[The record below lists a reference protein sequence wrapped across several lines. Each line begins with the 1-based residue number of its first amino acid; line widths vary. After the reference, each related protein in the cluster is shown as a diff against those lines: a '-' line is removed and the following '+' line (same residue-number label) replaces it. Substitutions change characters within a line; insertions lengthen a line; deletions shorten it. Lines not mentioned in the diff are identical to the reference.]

1 MNQLQAQ
8 QQQQQQQQHPLVG
21 STPTALP
28 VVDTRRPS
36 GRPKHNSYTDLM
48 KPGESWE
55 DLPDAAERR
64 RIQNRLAQRAYRR
77 NMRDRT
83 KEVELLKNQVKNLQE
98 VISSTTGSTTGSIS
112 ASASTSDG
120 EERPTRASSHVSNS
134 SVSPAPQDVP
144 NTYFPSPDQEMLGDG
159 LTWPTD
165 LDHDFNNCFEKPK
178 DVPTVVTSMPT
189 SVSHSTPVSTASA
202 QNALRWLE
210 SDVYDPFPPPS
221 PPTPFDNTTMFRS
234 VPSTMADT
242 QRRSASACSQP
253 SRDPTADEPL
263 IHIAISRGTIDTLR
277 LLLMTYPISVN
288 VRDRAGYTPLQR
300 AVITGRTDM
309 MKLLIEHGADAGL

>member
-1 MNQLQAQ
+1 MNQIQ
-8 QQQQQQQQHPLVG
+8 QQQQNPLVG
-21 STPTALP
+21 SNGTTLP
-28 VVDTRRPS
+28 VVVDTRRPS

-83 KEVELLKNQVKNLQE
+83 KEVELLKSQVKNLQE
-98 VISSTTGSTTGSIS
+98 AMNSNSSTPNDSNSGSIS

-120 EERPTRASSHVSNS
+120 DDRPTRASSQVSTS
-134 SVSPAPQDVP
+134 SVSPGPREPP
-144 NTYFPSPDQEMLGDG
+144 NTYFPSPDQEILGDG
-159 LTWPTD
+159 LNWPTD
-165 LDHDFNNCFEKPK
+165 LDHDFTNCFDKTK
-178 DVPTVVTSMPT
+178 DITATVTSMPT
-189 SVSHSTPVSTASA
+189 STSPSTMASTASA
-202 QNALRWLE
+202 QNAMRWLE
-210 SDVYDPFPPPS
+210 SDVYYPFPPPS
-221 PPTPFDNTTMFRS
+221 PPNVDPMLRS
-234 VPSTMADT
+234 MPSNISDT
-242 QRRSASACSQP
+242 QRRIASGCSLS
-253 SRDPTADEPL
+253 SRDPEADEPL
-263 IHIAISRGTIDTLR
+263 IHIAISRGTIDTLQ

>member
-1 MNQLQAQ
+1 MNQI

-21 STPTALP
+21 SNGTTTLP
-28 VVDTRRPS
+28 VVVDTRRPS

-83 KEVELLKNQVKNLQE
+83 KEVELLKSQVKNLQE
-98 VISSTTGSTTGSIS
+98 AINSNSSTPNDSNSGSIS
-112 ASASTSDG
+112 ASASTSDVDD
-120 EERPTRASSHVSNS
+120 RPTRASSQVSTS
-134 SVSPAPQDVP
+134 SVSPGPREAPS
-144 NTYFPSPDQEMLGDG
+144 TYFPSPDQEMLGDG
-159 LTWPTD
+159 LSWPTD
-165 LDHDFNNCFEKPK
+165 LDHDFSNCFDKTK
-178 DVPTVVTSMPT
+178 DVTAAVTSMP
-189 SVSHSTPVSTASA
+189 SSASPSAMAATASA
-202 QNALRWLE
+202 QNAMRWLE
-210 SDVYDPFPPPS
+210 SDVYYPFPPS
-221 PPTPFDNTTMFRS
+221 PPNVDPMLRS
-234 VPSTMADT
+234 VPSTISDT
-242 QRRSASACSQP
+242 HQRIASGCSLS
-253 SRDPTADEPL
+253 SRDPEADEPL
-263 IHIAISRGTIDTLR
+263 IHIAISRGTIDTLQ